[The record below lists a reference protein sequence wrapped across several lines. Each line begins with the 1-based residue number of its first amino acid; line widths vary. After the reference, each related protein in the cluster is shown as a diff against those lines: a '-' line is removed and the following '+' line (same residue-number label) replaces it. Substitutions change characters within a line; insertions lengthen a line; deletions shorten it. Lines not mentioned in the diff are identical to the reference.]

1 MSQILHAY
9 RKFLYDTCLRRPR
22 YATLNAMSELDRK
35 NVIVGTACQV
45 LAALLFGFSFLFVKL
60 SVARVST
67 LTLLSWRFFIAFAA
81 MGLLAL
87 FKVIKIDL
95 RGKNLWP
102 LLLIAVF
109 QPLVYY
115 IAETAGIKRTTA
127 SESGTLLACIPIVTL
142 IFSGPLLHE
151 PPTKRQVV
159 SIVISVI
166 GVASIAL
173 VKGFSSSLDVLGYA
187 LLLIAVFSDSFF
199 VLFSRKASAF
209 NSAEKTFVMMAL
221 GALVF
226 SAAAFIEH
234 SISGT
239 VTEYVTLPFRDT
251 EFLLSVLYLGVG
263 CCALGFFL
271 CNYGIELIGAT
282 RSASFAGLTTVVS
295 VLAGVFIL
303 RESFSLMQGLGT
315 LLVLLGVY
323 GANMLPRSAI
333 KVEELKVI
341 EGDTKQDV

>member
-1 MSQILHAY
+1 M
-9 RKFLYDTCLRRPR
+9 
-22 YATLNAMSELDRK
+22 
-35 NVIVGTACQV
+35 

-95 RGKNLWP
+95 RGKNLGP
-102 LLLIAVF
+102 LLLIAFF
-109 QPLVYY
+109 QPVLYY
-115 IAETAGIKRTTA
+115 IAETTGIKRTTA

-142 IFSGPLLHE
+142 LFSGPLLHE
-151 PPTKRQVV
+151 PPTKTQVV

-166 GVASIAL
+166 GVVSIAL
-173 VKGFSSSLDVLGYA
+173 VKGFSSSLDVIGYV
-187 LLLIAVFSDSFF
+187 LLLIAMFSDSFF
-199 VLFSRKASAF
+199 VLFSRKAAAF
-209 NSAEKTFVMMAL
+209 NSAEKTFVMMTL
-221 GALVF
+221 GVLVF

-234 SISGT
+234 GINGT
-239 VTEYVTLPFRDT
+239 VTEFITLPFRDT

-263 CCALGFFL
+263 CCAIGFFL
-271 CNYGIELIGAT
+271 CNYGIELLGAT

-295 VLAGVFIL
+295 VLAGVFLL
-303 RESFSLMQGLGT
+303 RESFSLLQGLGT

-333 KVEELKVI
+333 KVEEIK
-341 EGDTKQDV
+341 ETDGDTKEDV